1 MTLFKDDGNGKVPIR
16 ELSFVQSR
24 QAAAIMDCIGRLI
37 PHEGVDYDVE
47 IIFKDKNSP
56 SVSLNIV
63 SHTDKGE
70 FWRRYV
76 MQMISKYPPT
86 AENPEEAI
94 KEFP

>member
-1 MTLFKDDGNGKVPIR
+1 MTLLKDDGNGKVPIR

-63 SHTDKGE
+63 AHTDKGE

-94 KEFP
+94 KELP